1 MTHVYILTE
10 TGKGFNDKGIEKVLM
25 KLAENQVDVNS
36 TTIDSGADLNQP
48 KHFAKLLKAQSSP
61 WVVLSTDDE
70 IIYAPPIMK
79 DEFIRLLSQDSKAHT
94 SWQILTTA
102 IANHSK

>member
-25 KLAENQVDVNS
+25 KLAENQVDVNNP
-36 TTIDSGADLNQP
+36 TIDSGADLNQP
-48 KHFAKLLKAQSSP
+48 KYFAKLLKTQSSP

-70 IIYAPPIMK
+70 IIYAPPVMK
-79 DEFIRLLSQDSKAHT
+79 DEFIRLLSQDVNGYT
-94 SWQILTTA
+94 SWQILTNA
-102 IANHSK
+102 VANHSK

>member
-10 TGKGFNDKGIEKVLM
+10 TGKGFNDTGIEKVLM
-25 KLAENQVDVNS
+25 KLAENRVDVNS
-36 TTIDSGADLNQP
+36 TAIDSGPDLNQP
-48 KHFAKLLKAQSSP
+48 KHFAELLKTQSSP

-79 DEFIRLLSQDSKAHT
+79 DEFIRLLSQDGKDHT